1 MIDVEENRRRKAAFV
16 FPASMYTHAQKKNKR
31 RKRKQAA
38 RERSPMSQKAEYR
51 NAVRSRKMIRDA
63 FIELLRTK
71 PLDKITVTGIVEK
84 AGLNRGTFYAHYADI
99 NMLIQS
105 MEDEIVQSLYALLA
119 STKIPYLLKEPLPFF
134 LKISEYFEQNK
145 ELILALM
152 SSQPTNLFI
161 KELPDL
167 IARHLASSE
176 DISEDMR
183 ARASFMERCYFYAG
197 GAGSLYLAWFRGT
210 VSGNLR
216 DVAYR
221 LSEIIRRGY

>member
-1 MIDVEENRRRKAAFV
+1 M
-16 FPASMYTHAQKKNKR
+16 P
-31 RKRKQAA
+31 
-38 RERSPMSQKAEYR
+38 QKAEYR
-51 NAVRSRKMIRDA
+51 NALRSRKMIQDA
-63 FIELLRTK
+63 FIELLGAM

-99 NMLIQS
+99 NMLVQS
-105 MEDEIVQSLYALLA
+105 MEEEIVQALYALLA
-119 STKIPYLLKEPLPFF
+119 DTEIPYLLKEPLPLF
-134 LKISEYFEQNK
+134 LKISEYFEQNQ

-161 KELPDL
+161 VGLPGL
-167 IARHLASSE
+167 IARHLAASA
-176 DISEDMR
+176 DISEDVR

-197 GAGSLYLAWFRGT
+197 GAGSLYLAWFRGM
-210 VSGNLR
+210 VSGSLR